1 MAKKKKE
8 KVDVSGID
16 DNKIYLMTEG
26 LTRDLIKIK
35 NEELLKEFLE
45 VKEEN
50 GLEEDDDDTNLYR
63 NFIGHKIATLLNVT
77 EHLMRQNEMLRETIL
92 GIDEGLT
99 KLFPKTRWNYSL
111 ELIISTIIFRY
122 LVEDLIL
129 KYFG

>member
-99 KLFPKTRWNYSL
+99 KLFPKTR
-111 ELIISTIIFRY
+111 
-122 LVEDLIL
+122 
-129 KYFG
+129 

>member
-63 NFIGHKIATLLNVT
+63 GFIGHKIAALLNVT
-77 EHLMRQNEMLRETIL
+77 EHLVRQNEMLRNAIL
-92 GIDEGLT
+92 EIDEGLT
-99 KLFPKTRWNYSL
+99 KLFPKTR
-111 ELIISTIIFRY
+111 
-122 LVEDLIL
+122 
-129 KYFG
+129 